1 MYIPITGHTQPTN
14 QTIRYST
21 SGVPPATAQSSYQS
35 KARSNFL
42 LGPSKS
48 VIFDKSDMQVINFI
62 ADIVIKNCCFDSN
75 PILYPTAALLTLDI
89 QK

>member
-1 MYIPITGHTQPTN
+1 MINVYDFYVFINIITLYYTILGHTQPTN

-48 VIFDKSDMQVINFI
+48 VIFDKSDMQVINF
-62 ADIVIKNCCFDSN
+62 VK
-75 PILYPTAALLTLDI
+75 Y
-89 QK
+89 